1 MITAK
6 AVMTP
11 WTINTTKDTPVLEA
25 IDLMLQHWI
34 SGLPVVDANHSVIGI
49 ITEKDLLKLYGKTKE
64 VKDMTVNDIMTKDV
78 VCFNEEDSLDDVC
91 ECLLKN
97 DFRRVPVL
105 SNGKLVGV
113 ISRPDI
119 TRGILQQIKEES
131 NHTYRHNEDT

>member
-11 WTINTTKDTPVLEA
+11 WTINTTKDTPILEA

-34 SGLPVVDANHSVIGI
+34 SGLPVVDANHSVVGI
-49 ITEKDLLKLYGKTKE
+49 ITEKDLLKLYGKTSE
-64 VKDMTVNDIMTKDV
+64 VKNITVNDIMTKEV
-78 VCFNEEDSLDDVC
+78 VCFKETDSLDDVC
-91 ECLLKN
+91 ECLMKN

-105 SNGKLVGV
+105 SDGKLVGV

-131 NHTYRHNEDT
+131 KNTHYHSDSI